1 MTAPFAEQVA
11 AVLGAALQHGSEEA
25 LMASADLGRA
35 LVDREIAP
43 EEAIAAWSAALQ
55 REAETRGLAPAALR
69 RGCTSLVEL
78 VMAYSLAF
86 REQLAERR
94 DEEQRPLRA
103 IAEQSVDG
111 VLVCCRQGLVRWVN
125 PAMRGLMAHTGLPE
139 PGLQQPLCAWA
150 LAQPG
155 LPLGRAIDAV
165 LSEGT
170 AWRQELHH
178 GGHSL
183 DASVN
188 AIRDRFGLVTGA
200 ALFLRDVSQLRAL
213 ERAARERERLESL
226 GTLAAGIAHDFNNL
240 IGALLGFAD
249 LGLAT
254 VGDAETTRTTFGEMR
269 TVGLRARSLVQQIT
283 AFAAGQQSP
292 PVPVDLRA
300 LVQESARFFDTY
312 RPAGVEVALQLPTV
326 AARVMAQPHGLQQV
340 LLNLLNNA
348 CHAVQW
354 RSGQL
359 GVSLEAQAASDGR
372 AGWRLSVSDN
382 GCGMSADVVARVFDP
397 FFTTREVGQ
406 GSGLGLSMAYGI
418 VTRLG
423 GTVAV
428 TSAPD
433 QGSRFDLW
441 LPALPQCVSPEE
453 LSHAA

>member
-1 MTAPFAEQVA
+1 MSTLPLAQRVA
-11 AVLGAALQHGSEEA
+11 GVLDAALQSDDEAA

-35 LVDREIAP
+35 LVDQEIAP
-43 EEAIAAWSAALQ
+43 EEAIAAWAQALQ
-55 REAETRGLAPAALR
+55 VVAMHGGLGQEELR

-111 VLVCCRQGLVRWVN
+111 VLVCCRLGLVRWYN
-125 PAMRGLMAHTGLPE
+125 PAMTHVLVPAGLPVPQPAQPLTSWPLAQAGTPLGDGLATVLAGGPPWRGE
-139 PGLQQPLCAWA
+139 LQQQGQC
-150 LAQPG
+150 
-155 LPLGRAIDAV
+155 
-165 LSEGT
+165 
-170 AWRQELHH
+170 
-178 GGHSL
+178 L
-183 DASVN
+183 DASLSG
-188 AIRDRFGLVTGA
+188 IRDRFGAVTGA

-213 ERAARERERLESL
+213 ERAAREHERLESL

-240 IGALLGFAD
+240 VGALLGFAD
-249 LGLAT
+249 LGLAMPDDIAT
-254 VGDAETTRTTFGEMR
+254 VRMAFTEMR

-292 PVPVDLRA
+292 AVVVDLGA
-300 LVQESARFFDTY
+300 IVHESLRFFESY
-312 RPAGVEVALQLPTV
+312 RPPGVSMTVSLP
-326 AARVMAQPHGLQQV
+326 AEPARVLGEPHGLQQV

-348 CHAVQW
+348 CHALQW
-354 RSGQL
+354 QQGAIGLDLVSQPDASGQP
-359 GVSLEAQAASDGR
+359 
-372 AGWRLSVSDN
+372 GWCLSVSDN
-382 GCGMSADVVARVFDP
+382 GCGMSAEVVARVFDP

-423 GTVAV
+423 GRLQV
-428 TSAPD
+428 TSAPQ

-441 LPALPQCVSPEE
+441 WPAIVEPSQ
-453 LSHAA
+453 